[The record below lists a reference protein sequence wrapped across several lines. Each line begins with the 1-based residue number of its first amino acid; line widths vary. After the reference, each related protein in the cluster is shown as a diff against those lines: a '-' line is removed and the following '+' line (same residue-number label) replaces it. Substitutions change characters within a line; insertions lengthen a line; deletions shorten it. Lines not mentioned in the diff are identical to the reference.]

1 MVIRMTKE
9 IRHFSKNKNL
19 HLILSIIMTVLSAFI
34 QVYVI
39 QVFMNPCNLLSS
51 GFTGVAIL
59 IHKICNLFNINF
71 SISLG
76 ILMLNIPAA
85 LMCYKSVSK
94 RFVFLSCLQ
103 FGLVSFFFNI
113 FSFTPF
119 FDDLVLNVLFGGF
132 LYGIGI
138 TLALK
143 ADGSTGGTDFIALY
157 ISNKIHKS
165 LWDYVFIFNTII
177 LIIFGLFFGWV
188 YAGYSIIFQFIS
200 TQTISRF
207 YHRYAQITVE
217 ITTENPDI
225 ITKAYTENFK
235 HGMSVIDAYGAYSNK
250 KFYICKTVISSYE
263 EADVIDCV
271 LNVAPNVIINS
282 YKTNHFYGKF
292 YHQPIG

>member
-19 HLILSIIMTVLSAFI
+19 HLILSIIMTILSAFI

-59 IHKICNLFNINF
+59 IHKIGNLFNIHF

-85 LMCYKSVSK
+85 LICYKSVSK

-103 FGLVSFFFNI
+103 FGLVSFFLNI

-138 TLALK
+138 TLALR

-165 LWDYVFIFNTII
+165 LWDYVFIFNTVI

-188 YAGYSIIFQFIS
+188 HAVYSIIF
-200 TQTISRF
+200 
-207 YHRYAQITVE
+207 
-217 ITTENPDI
+217 
-225 ITKAYTENFK
+225 
-235 HGMSVIDAYGAYSNK
+235 
-250 KFYICKTVISSYE
+250 
-263 EADVIDCV
+263 
-271 LNVAPNVIINS
+271 
-282 YKTNHFYGKF
+282 
-292 YHQPIG
+292 

>member
-19 HLILSIIMTVLSAFI
+19 HLILSVIMTILSAFI

-59 IHKICNLFNINF
+59 IHKICNLFNIHF

-103 FGLVSFFFNI
+103 FGLVSFFLNI

-143 ADGSTGGTDFIALY
+143 ADGSAGGTDFIALY

-188 YAGYSIIFQFIS
+188 YAGYSIIFQFIQPKLFPVS
-200 TQTISRF
+200 ITDMPRLLLKSQPKIQTLSQRLI
-207 YHRYAQITVE
+207 QKT
-217 ITTENPDI
+217 
-225 ITKAYTENFK
+225 
-235 HGMSVIDAYGAYSNK
+235 SNM
-250 KFYICKTVISSYE
+250 V
-263 EADVIDCV
+263 
-271 LNVAPNVIINS
+271 
-282 YKTNHFYGKF
+282 
-292 YHQPIG
+292 

>member
-1 MVIRMTKE
+1 MTKQ
-9 IRHFSKNKNL
+9 IRNYSKNKKIRL
-19 HLILSIIMTVLSAFI
+19 VISICMTILSAFI

-59 IHKICNLFNINF
+59 IHKILDLLHIDF
-71 SISLG
+71 STSLG

-85 LMCYKSVSK
+85 LLCYKSVSK
-94 RFVFLSCLQ
+94 RFVFLSSLQ
-103 FGLVSFFFNI
+103 FTLVSLFLKI
-113 FSFTPF
+113 FTFTPF
-119 FDDLVLNVLFGGF
+119 FDDLILNVLFGGF

-165 LWDYVFIFNTII
+165 LWDYVFIFNTLI
-177 LIIFGLFFGWV
+177 LLIFGWFFGWKH
-188 YAGYSIIFQFIS
+188 AGYSIIFQFIS

-207 YHRYAQITVE
+207 YHRYAQVTVE
-217 ITTENPDI
+217 ITTENPSI
-225 ITKAYTENFK
+225 ITKAYTDNFK

-263 EADVIDCV
+263 ESDVIDCI
-271 LNVAPNVIINS
+271 LNVCPNVIINS

>member
-19 HLILSIIMTVLSAFI
+19 HLILSVIMTILSAFI

-59 IHKICNLFNINF
+59 IHKICNLFNIHF

-85 LMCYKSVSK
+85 LICYKSVSK

-103 FGLVSFFFNI
+103 FGLVSFFLNI

-177 LIIFGLFFGWV
+177 LIIFGFSLDGYMRDIQLSSNLFQPKLFLV
-188 YAGYSIIFQFIS
+188 SITDMPRLLLKSQPKI
-200 TQTISRF
+200 QTLSQRLI
-207 YHRYAQITVE
+207 QKT
-217 ITTENPDI
+217 
-225 ITKAYTENFK
+225 
-235 HGMSVIDAYGAYSNK
+235 SNM
-250 KFYICKTVISSYE
+250 V
-263 EADVIDCV
+263 
-271 LNVAPNVIINS
+271 
-282 YKTNHFYGKF
+282 
-292 YHQPIG
+292 

>member
-1 MVIRMTKE
+1 M
-9 IRHFSKNKNL
+9 
-19 HLILSIIMTVLSAFI
+19 
-34 QVYVI
+34 
-39 QVFMNPCNLLSS
+39 
-51 GFTGVAIL
+51 
-59 IHKICNLFNINF
+59 
-71 SISLG
+71 
-76 ILMLNIPAA
+76 
-85 LMCYKSVSK
+85 
-94 RFVFLSCLQ
+94 
-103 FGLVSFFFNI
+103 
-113 FSFTPF
+113 
-119 FDDLVLNVLFGGF
+119 
-132 LYGIGI
+132 
-138 TLALK
+138 
-143 ADGSTGGTDFIALY
+143 GT
-157 ISNKIHKS
+157 
-165 LWDYVFIFNTII
+165 
-177 LIIFGLFFGWV
+177 
-188 YAGYSIIFQFIS
+188 YSIIFQFIS

>member
-1 MVIRMTKE
+1 M
-9 IRHFSKNKNL
+9 
-19 HLILSIIMTVLSAFI
+19 
-34 QVYVI
+34 
-39 QVFMNPCNLLSS
+39 
-51 GFTGVAIL
+51 G
-59 IHKICNLFNINF
+59 IC
-71 SISLG
+71 G
-76 ILMLNIPAA
+76 
-85 LMCYKSVSK
+85 
-94 RFVFLSCLQ
+94 
-103 FGLVSFFFNI
+103 
-113 FSFTPF
+113 
-119 FDDLVLNVLFGGF
+119 
-132 LYGIGI
+132 
-138 TLALK
+138 
-143 ADGSTGGTDFIALY
+143 
-157 ISNKIHKS
+157 
-165 LWDYVFIFNTII
+165 IFNY
-177 LIIFGLFFGWV
+177 L
-188 YAGYSIIFQFIS
+188 QFIS